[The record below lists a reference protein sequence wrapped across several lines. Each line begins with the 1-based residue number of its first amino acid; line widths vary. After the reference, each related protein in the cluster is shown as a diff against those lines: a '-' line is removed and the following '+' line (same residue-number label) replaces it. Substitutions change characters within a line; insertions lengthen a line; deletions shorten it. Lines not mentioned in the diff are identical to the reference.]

1 MTGHQANG
9 GGNGQND
16 WWAVYT
22 RHQHERTVAGNLSEN
37 GIETFLPTYQVVRQW
52 KDRKKHLSLP
62 LFPCYLFV
70 RAASDRR
77 TQVLS
82 APGVYCIV
90 SAAGHPAP
98 VPAIQIE
105 AIQRAVGSSLPVEPH
120 PFLHCGD
127 WVRIKAGPLAN
138 VEGILLRKKGSCRL
152 ILSAELLQKS
162 LAVEV
167 DAFNVEPLSRRADT
181 TKPPNLQTP
190 VLVHNPSADWL
201 LSDHREYGERLS

>member
-1 MTGHQANG
+1 MTGQQANG
-9 GGNGQND
+9 CSSGQSD

-22 RHQHERTVAGNLSEN
+22 RHQHEKTVAGSLSEN
-37 GIETFLPTYQVVRQW
+37 GIETFLPSHRATRQW
-52 KDRKKHLSLP
+52 KDRKKLLSLP

-70 RAASDRR
+70 RATSERR

-82 APGVYCIV
+82 TPGVYCIV
-90 SAAGHPAP
+90 SVAGHPVP

-105 AIQRAVGSSLPVEPH
+105 AIQHAVGSSLPVEPH

-127 WVRIKAGPLAN
+127 RVRIKAGPLAN

-167 DAFNVEPLSRRADT
+167 DAFNVEPLSRRPDT
-181 TKPPNLQTP
+181 ARPQNLHSP
-190 VLVHNPSADWL
+190 ALLHNPAADWL
-201 LSDHREYGERLS
+201 LSEHREYGERLS

>member
-1 MTGHQANG
+1 MTGHQSNG
-9 GGNGQND
+9 CSSGQRE

-22 RHQHERTVAGNLSEN
+22 RHQHEKTVAGNLSEN
-37 GIETFLPTYQVVRQW
+37 GLETFLPTHQVIRQW

-70 RAASDRR
+70 RASSEWR

-90 SAAGHPAP
+90 SIAGHPAP
-98 VPAIQIE
+98 IPAIQIE

-127 WVRIKAGPLAN
+127 WVRIKSGPLAN
-138 VEGILLRKKGSCRL
+138 VEGILVRKKGSCRL

-167 DAFNVEPLSRRADT
+167 DAFNVEPLSHRADT
-181 TKPPNLQTP
+181 TYPPSFQP
-190 VLVHNPSADWL
+190 PALVHDATTNWL
-201 LSDHREYGERLS
+201 KLSHREYGERLS

>member
-9 GGNGQND
+9 GSSGQSE

-22 RHQHERTVAGNLSEN
+22 RHQHEKTVAGNLSEN
-37 GIETFLPTYQVVRQW
+37 GIETFLPTYQVIRQW

-70 RAASDRR
+70 HATSEGRM
-77 TQVLS
+77 QVLS
-82 APGVYCIV
+82 APGVYSIV
-90 SAAGHPAP
+90 SVAGRPAP
-98 VPAIQIE
+98 IPAIQIE
-105 AIQRAVGSSLPVEPH
+105 AIQRAVDSPLPIEPY

-127 WVRIKAGPLAN
+127 WVRIRSGPLAN
-138 VEGILLRKKGSCRL
+138 VEGILVRKKGSCRL

-167 DAFNVEPLSRRADT
+167 DAFNVEPLSRRSET
-181 TKPPNLQTP
+181 TYPPIFQSP
-190 VLVHNPSADWL
+190 ALVHNPTTNWL
-201 LSDHREYGERLS
+201 KQGHREYGERLS